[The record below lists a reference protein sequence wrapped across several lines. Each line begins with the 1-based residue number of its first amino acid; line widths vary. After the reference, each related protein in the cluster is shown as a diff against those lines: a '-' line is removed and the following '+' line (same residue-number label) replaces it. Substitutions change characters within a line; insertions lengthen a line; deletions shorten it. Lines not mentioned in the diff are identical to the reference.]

1 MDKTRLK
8 KLAGLNE
15 NMSPTLQSIAEEVYT
30 LAESRAA
37 NEAGDQHGHGFD
49 RNRVMGEVDKI
60 FIEIKAHIDFKL
72 RNHKF

>member
-1 MDKTRLK
+1 MDKKRLQ

-15 NMSPTLQSIAEEVYT
+15 NMSATLQSLAEEIYN

-37 NEAGDQHGHGFD
+37 DHAAGQQGHGFD
-49 RNRVMGEVDKI
+49 RNAIMQEVDKI
-60 FIEIKAHIDFKL
+60 FIEAKAHIDFKL

>member
-8 KLAGLNE
+8 KLAGLTE

-30 LAESRAA
+30 LAESRVADAAA
-37 NEAGDQHGHGFD
+37 NQHGYGFD
-49 RNRVMGEVDKI
+49 RNAVASEADKI
-60 FIEIKAHIDFKL
+60 FLEIKAHIDFKL

>member
-1 MDKTRLK
+1 MNKTRLK

-15 NMSPTLQSIAEEVYT
+15 NMSPTLQSLAEEVYT
-30 LAESRAA
+30 LAESRTANNAA
-37 NEAGDQHGHGFD
+37 DQQGHGFD
-49 RNRVMGEVDKI
+49 RHAIMVEVDRI